1 MQEELEQ
8 RSVTLMV
15 SASKFTGRTLKSAI
29 SHFLNYTKHKVQE
42 HKQEK
47 KDVVPHGKQSVKEL
61 VGQDAGVNTAEL
73 ADDADIRAFNRVA
86 RKYGVDYAVRKV
98 EKDGKPQ
105 FLIFFKG
112 RDSGAIEAAMSEY
125 MRNWRQKG
133 KEEKPSIRKMIAAFR
148 EMIAANDKNRAKHK
162 EISR

>member
-29 SHFLNYTKHKVQE
+29 AHFLSYTKHKVQE

-73 ADDADIRAFNRVA
+73 NDDADIRAFNRVA
-86 RKYGVDYAVRKV
+86 RKYGVDYAVRKI

-105 FLIFFKG
+105 YLIFFKG

-125 MRNWRQKG
+125 MQNWRDKG

-148 EMIAANDKNRAKHK
+148 DLIKANDTDRAVRK

>member
-1 MQEELEQ
+1 M
-8 RSVTLMV
+8 
-15 SASKFTGRTLKSAI
+15 
-29 SHFLNYTKHKVQE
+29 
-42 HKQEK
+42 
-47 KDVVPHGKQSVKEL
+47 KEL

-73 ADDADIRAFNRVA
+73 ADDTDIRAFNRVA

-125 MRNWRQKG
+125 MQNWRQKG

>member
-29 SHFLNYTKHKVQE
+29 AHFLSYTKHKVQE

-73 ADDADIRAFNRVA
+73 NDDADIRAFNRVA
-86 RKYGVDYAVRKV
+86 RKYGVDYAVRKI

-105 FLIFFKG
+105 YLIFFKG

-125 MRNWRQKG
+125 MQNWRDKG
-133 KEEKPSIRKMIAAFR
+133 KEEKPSIPKMIAAFR
-148 EMIAANDKNRAKHK
+148 DLIKANDTDRAVRK